1 MKTDNTVIGT
11 STDMT
16 WDQLDAIED
25 LKDVSEFLTQRQAA
39 CLLLAQYSDPLLL
52 QLLLTDGYTND
63 FTKADGFKS
72 TQFARW
78 VDEHFSE
85 TDTEILLKCAYIASL
100 NADSTKA

>member
-1 MKTDNTVIGT
+1 MEKKTTVIGT

-25 LKDVSEFLTQRQAA
+25 LQDVSEFLTQRQAA
-39 CLLLAQYSDPLLL
+39 CLLLAQYSDPVLL

-72 TQFARW
+72 TQFAKW
-78 VDEHFSE
+78 LDEHFSD
-85 TDTEILLKCAYIASL
+85 TDTETLLKCAYLASL
-100 NADSTKA
+100 NAEHSED